1 MDVHDVGVIM
11 RRDGDWR
18 GVCRCNHFDSN
29 KLSFR
34 KKNMPISKFYMYYSL
49 VVKEIR
55 EDWKKRERGA
65 SKSS

>member
-1 MDVHDVGVIM
+1 
-11 RRDGDWR
+11 
-18 GVCRCNHFDSN
+18 
-29 KLSFR
+29 
-34 KKNMPISKFYMYYSL
+34 MPISKFYMYYSL